1 MGMASEQEVPTV
13 KTEKSEWSTRRLFP
27 MANVTSAFAKTF
39 INVFDVLLGFTIFII
54 GLCELANREVSW
66 FFYILAVLLIVC
78 ALVERR
84 AGTVESPKDVKK

>member
-1 MGMASEQEVPTV
+1 MTSEQELPTK

-27 MANVTSAFAKTF
+27 MADVSKAFAKTF
-39 INVFDVLLGFTIFII
+39 INVFDVLLGFTVLII

-84 AGTVESPKDVKK
+84 AGTPESSKEDKK